1 MFHAGLQFF
10 TVRIVCAAKIGR
22 PAFPGGFI
30 TRLVRFLGSFHPVE
44 STSRY
49 PSNSFHSPSAVSGA
63 ALDSDRDCFL
73 T

>member
-1 MFHAGLQFF
+1 MFHARLQFY
-10 TVRIVCAAKIGR
+10 TVRLVCAAKVGR

-30 TRLVRFLGSFHPVE
+30 ARFVRFLGSFHPVE

-49 PSNSFHSPSAVSGA
+49 LSNGFHSPCAASGT